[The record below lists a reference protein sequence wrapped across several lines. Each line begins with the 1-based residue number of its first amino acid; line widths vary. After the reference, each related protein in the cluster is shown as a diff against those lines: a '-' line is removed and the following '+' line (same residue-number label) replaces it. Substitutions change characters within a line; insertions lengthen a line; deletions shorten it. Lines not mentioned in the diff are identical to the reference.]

1 MLAIVTVMAIIP
13 IMSLT
18 AFAEPSTPEAEQ
30 YFITMYWGMSYTE
43 ELGYIVDKAPMVY
56 DEARGLYTYTVKNAV
71 LKGDGGISIDAYD
84 SDNNKIG
91 IGLFGHIHSDAYG
104 VSVYATLQPGNGSNS
119 LALDRIDPVAPPE
132 WRNGHVAV
140 IDSNDD
146 DGVGKSDQYIQLNP
160 ENGVHTA
167 TVENMD
173 ACEDR
178 RIYLLIDGIVVD
190 IQYITIPTDG
200 STVIFTS
207 DGNIVSYTVETPTH
221 TYVAEVN
228 GTPYE
233 SITDAISA
241 AKAAEGSTLKLLA
254 DINDEITING
264 GKFTL
269 DLNGYNIIGNFF
281 ALKILGGDITITD
294 SIGDGEINGTHK
306 DGNGVV
312 VENGTCAIEKVTVI
326 GTWVGISGKSSNIT
340 VNSGTV
346 TGGYYGIYASTC
358 DLSINGGDILG
369 YSLGMMMYGSSC
381 IVEDGTVKGG
391 IAAMYVAGHY
401 GYADSSKTGSTCII
415 EGGVITG
422 GNYCIC
428 VEDIN
433 YRDDNGNIVLV
444 EGGAC
449 TITGGS
455 FNADPSE
462 YVAEGYA
469 ATLNSET
476 NMYSVAVYTAP
487 SYVAEVNGTSYDSIA
502 NAISAAKVAEG
513 STLKLLADVNNGIE
527 IDGGK
532 FTIDLNGYSITNNNR
547 LNGLAINGGNI
558 IVIDSSAGKTGTII
572 GSEKGVYIVNGTVTV
587 NSGTI
592 SGDVDGIW
600 GEDSNII
607 INSGTI
613 SGDGCAI
620 SGKDSNITING
631 GSISSDYRSI
641 YLANSSITVNGG
653 DILGESFGIIL
664 FGSNCTIED
673 GMIGGGAVGVH
684 VTGYYNGENNL
695 GSSSTCIIE
704 GGMITGGTY
713 CVLVQDYKYRDADGN
728 AVVVDGGTCTIKGG
742 SFNTDPFE
750 YVAEGYAATLNSKTN
765 MYNVA
770 VYTAPSYIAE
780 VNGTPYE
787 SITDAISAAEAI
799 EGSTLKLLADVSGEI
814 AVDGGKFTF
823 DLNGFGI
830 NSTANTLT
838 VINGDIIIT
847 DSSSE
852 RTGTIFGKSCGVIVY
867 GGSCTISGGTV
878 SGTLYGVYIQDATCE
893 ITGGIITGGTDGVN
907 IVSGTCKITGGT
919 ISSENYGVFIRNGS
933 CIITG
938 GIING
943 DYTGV
948 YIYGGSLSVSGGSF
962 NTAPSAEYVAEG
974 YVATY
979 NVTTELYDV
988 VACTP
993 PAITGVTFNSDS
1005 EGYDSENNVFYIT
1018 DETPLIITVTGT
1030 NMEIFNE
1037 FYHLAFLYNGN
1048 GPMVKASAVTATEA
1062 KLIVDSSVLDYIIEG
1077 LELLGSTTDTTGF
1090 GIRSLKK
1097 TELTYYTELSI
1108 KKGAPPAPDYTVEL
1122 PSDTENGAVTSDVS
1136 SAKAGD
1142 TVTLTF
1148 TPAEGYGLESVTV
1161 TDKDGKA
1168 VELENNSFVMPEG
1181 GVKISATFSP
1191 VPEVTVPGTDDGS
1204 TVTDPH
1210 GTDNSITTDNGSD
1223 AQSSDNTLVIVIAVV
1238 IALVAIG
1245 GGIAAL
1251 VVISGKNKKKIKK

>member
-18 AFAEPSTPEAEQ
+18 AFAEPSTPETEQ

-146 DGVGKSDQYIQLNP
+146 SGVGKSDQYIQLSP

-173 ACEDR
+173 ACGDR
-178 RIYLLIDGIVVD
+178 RIYLLIDGVVVD

-207 DGNIVSYTVETPTH
+207 NGNIVSYTVDTPTP

-233 SITDAISA
+233 SIDDAIDVA
-241 AKAAEGSTLKLLA
+241 VATEGSTLKMLA
-254 DINDEITING
+254 DINDGITING

-326 GTWVGISGKSSNIT
+326 GTWGGISGKSSNIT

-476 NMYSVAVYTAP
+476 Y
-487 SYVAEVNGTSYDSIA
+487 
-502 NAISAAKVAEG
+502 
-513 STLKLLADVNNGIE
+513 
-527 IDGGK
+527 
-532 FTIDLNGYSITNNNR
+532 
-547 LNGLAINGGNI
+547 
-558 IVIDSSAGKTGTII
+558 
-572 GSEKGVYIVNGTVTV
+572 
-587 NSGTI
+587 
-592 SGDVDGIW
+592 
-600 GEDSNII
+600 
-607 INSGTI
+607 
-613 SGDGCAI
+613 
-620 SGKDSNITING
+620 
-631 GSISSDYRSI
+631 
-641 YLANSSITVNGG
+641 
-653 DILGESFGIIL
+653 
-664 FGSNCTIED
+664 
-673 GMIGGGAVGVH
+673 
-684 VTGYYNGENNL
+684 
-695 GSSSTCIIE
+695 
-704 GGMITGGTY
+704 
-713 CVLVQDYKYRDADGN
+713 
-728 AVVVDGGTCTIKGG
+728 
-742 SFNTDPFE
+742 
-750 YVAEGYAATLNSKTN
+750 

-770 VYTAPSYIAE
+770 VYTAPSYVAE

-787 SITDAISAAEAI
+787 SITDAISAAKAT
-799 EGSTLKLLADVSGEI
+799 EGSTLKLLADVTEGI
-814 AVDGGKFTF
+814 VIDGGKFTF

-830 NSTANTLT
+830 NSTADTLT

-878 SGTLYGVYIQDATCE
+878 SGTLYGVYIQDATCD

-907 IVSGTCKITGGT
+907 IISGTCKITGGT

-943 DYTGV
+943 DYTDV

-962 NTAPSAEYVAEG
+962 NTNPSAEYVAEG

-1005 EGYDSENNVFYIT
+1005 DGYDSENNVFYIT

-1030 NMEIFNE
+1030 NMEMFNE
-1037 FYHLAFLYNGN
+1037 FYHIAFLYNGN

-1108 KKGAPPAPDYTVEL
+1108 KKGVPPAPDYTVEL

-1148 TPAEGYGLESVTV
+1148 TPAEGYELESITV
-1161 TDKDGKA
+1161 TDKGGKA

-1181 GVKISATFSP
+1181 GVNISATFSP
-1191 VPEVTVPGTDDGS
+1191 VPEMTVHGTDDGA